1 MSAYG
6 KSRNSPD
13 QEAPPHLA
21 INFHQRSYATAI
33 RLALCLAV
41 WGTIACAIAA
51 EGYQPFALFDPKVE
65 IDIEDGEID
74 MTAQFTLGSASNGID
89 IAAESLQL
97 HVTGGSRSYAVTI
110 PAGSFKTAKNG
121 RSAYLGT
128 IERVKIIA
136 ELRPLRANVYE
147 LELETEGAN
156 LTGFA
161 NPVTVMLIIGDDSG
175 SRSVRARIE

>member
-1 MSAYG
+1 MTITFLQRGYA
-6 KSRNSPD
+6 KTIL
-13 QEAPPHLA
+13 LA
-21 INFHQRSYATAI
+21 S
-33 RLALCLAV
+33 CLAAC
-41 WGTIACAIAA
+41 GTIACAIAA

-74 MTAQFTLGSASNGID
+74 MTAQFTLGSASNGIN
-89 IAAESLQL
+89 IAAEPLQL
-97 HVTGGSRSYAVTI
+97 HVTGGGRSYAVTI
-110 PAGSFKTAKNG
+110 PTGSFKTAKNG

-161 NPVTVMLIIGDDSG
+161 NPVTVMLIIGDDGG
-175 SRSVRARIE
+175 SRSVRARFE